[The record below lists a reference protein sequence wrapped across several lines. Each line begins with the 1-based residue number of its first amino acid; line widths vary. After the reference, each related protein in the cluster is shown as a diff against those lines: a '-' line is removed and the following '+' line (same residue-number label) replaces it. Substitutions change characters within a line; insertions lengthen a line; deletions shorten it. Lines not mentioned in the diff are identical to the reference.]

1 MMRPELDDQ
10 RLEEFERSL
19 LSSTTTRIGAEALW
33 GLMARVFPHR
43 ASGPAE
49 RHLLLEALMSLEAR
63 GSIRLPP
70 RSGKRWDRSMD
81 PPVPTSVDVV
91 RDRADAAP
99 FPWRTFPWHPV
110 LNWVN
115 QCRSLSLF
123 QVDFLRRVH
132 DGFVNRAFC
141 EPAPFKYRSLQLTGD
156 EKMLASLA
164 TTALFGPSRLT
175 LDLLGCLPDAVPLA
189 WEVVGTGG
197 RMVIFENAGPFAVA
211 RRVLGELR
219 SRPYDLIA
227 YGGGRNIVAGLG
239 HLLTIDRQI
248 ESLHYVGDI
257 DDVGLD
263 IAWNARICAARLG
276 LPPLQPAT
284 EIHRQMLAAASAFG
298 HGDGWP
304 ARVRLPDVNRARL
317 LDSVA
322 PDVRPHVERI
332 VRAGQRIPEEVLG
345 PTELRKAWTGI
356 GVS

>member
-1 MMRPELDDQ
+1 MRPELDDQ
-10 RLEEFERSL
+10 RLGEFERSL
-19 LSSTTTRIGAEALW
+19 LSSTTTRIRAEALW
-33 GLMARVFPHR
+33 SVLARVFPHR

-49 RHLLLEALMSLEAR
+49 RHLLLKALMSLEAR

-91 RDRADAAP
+91 RDRADAAA
-99 FPWRTFPWHPV
+99 FPWRTFPWHPA
-110 LNWVN
+110 LNWIG
-115 QCRSLSLF
+115 QCRSLSPS
-123 QVDFLRRVH
+123 QIDFLRRVH
-132 DGFVNRAFC
+132 EGLVNRTFC
-141 EPAPFKYRSLQLTGD
+141 EPAPVKYRSLQLTGD
-156 EKMLASLA
+156 EKMLASLV

-175 LDLLGCLPDAVPLA
+175 FDLLGCLPDAVPLA
-189 WEVVGTGG
+189 WEIVGDGG

-211 RRVLGELR
+211 RRVLGELQ

-227 YGGGRNIVAGLG
+227 YGGGRSVVAGLG
-239 HLLTIDRQI
+239 YLLTIDRQL
-248 ESLHYVGDI
+248 ESMHYVGDI
-257 DDVGLD
+257 DEVGLD
-263 IAWNARICAARLG
+263 IAWNARACAARLG

-304 ARVRLPDVNRARL
+304 ARVRLPEVNRARL
-317 LDSVA
+317 LDTVA
-322 PDVRPHVERI
+322 PDVRLHVERI

-345 PTELRKAWTGI
+345 PTELRKAWTGV